1 MSLVL
6 GASEA
11 TSVTLQAEGAV
22 FLPCWWGPMDRR
34 WEREVGKCSKTQ
46 PDLKQ
51 KDKIGL
57 NEMNNVATKMVVI
70 PDIAGPAQDVAEED
84 RALAISEMSER
95 FDVTLRTLRFY
106 EEKGLLNP
114 VRRGARRFY
123 GTRDVSRMRVILQ
136 AKKIGLTLAE
146 IRRVIKL
153 VESGTRRDEQY
164 KELQEICRAQQEI
177 LVEQKQMLD
186 EQIAEVG
193 EILSTFE
200 RLID

>member
-1 MSLVL
+1 MTWRWDREFGSS
-6 GASEA
+6 A
-11 TSVTLQAEGAV
+11 
-22 FLPCWWGPMDRR
+22 GPSQT
-34 WEREVGKCSKTQ
+34 WNK
-46 PDLKQ
+46 

-57 NEMNNVATKMVVI
+57 KNMNNVATKLVAV
-70 PDIAGPAQDVAEED
+70 PDIAGPGQDVVLED

-114 VRRGARRFY
+114 VRKGARRFY

-153 VESGTRRDEQY
+153 VEGNTDRNDQF
-164 KELQEICRAQQEI
+164 KELQDICKSQQEI
-177 LVEQKQMLD
+177 LMEQKQMLD
-186 EQIAEVG
+186 EQIAEVD
-193 EILSTFE
+193 EILTVFDE
-200 RLID
+200 LVA

>member
-1 MSLVL
+1 MGV
-6 GASEA
+6 AH
-11 TSVTLQAEGAV
+11 QAEGAILAV
-22 FLPCWWGPMDRR
+22 LVGLDGSEVGPGS
-34 WEREVGKCSKTQ
+34 REVQQDPAGLGTK
-46 PDLKQ
+46 

-57 NEMNNVATKMVVI
+57 NEMNNVATKMIVI
-70 PDIAGPAQDVAEED
+70 PDIAGSAQEVTEED

-153 VESGTRRDEQY
+153 VESGTRREEQY
-164 KELQEICRAQQEI
+164 RELQEICRAQQEI

-186 EQIAEVG
+186 EQIEEVAG
-193 EILSTFE
+193 ILSTFDK
-200 RLID
+200 LVS

>member
-1 MSLVL
+1 ML
-6 GASEA
+6 
-11 TSVTLQAEGAV
+11 
-22 FLPCWWGPMDRR
+22 D
-34 WEREVGKCSKTQ
+34 
-46 PDLKQ
+46 
-51 KDKIGL
+51 
-57 NEMNNVATKMVVI
+57 
-70 PDIAGPAQDVAEED
+70 D

-114 VRRGARRFY
+114 VRKGARRFY
-123 GTRDVSRMRVILQ
+123 GPRDVSRMRVILQ

-153 VESGTRRDEQY
+153 VEGNGKREDQF
-164 KELQEICRAQQEI
+164 KELQEICLAQQEI

-193 EILSTFE
+193 QILTAFDE
-200 RLID
+200 LIG